1 MLRCSV
7 SDCTKILLKP
17 LSDVVEACIGAMFVD
32 SEFDFEVVQ
41 RFFDDNM
48 RWFFEDMS
56 IYDEFA
62 NNHPVVSFPRAPST
76 SRTCLSFQPLRSPIN
91 LPHSQTKL
99 NNKLTLEFG
108 CTNFRILAREIP
120 DIDGSPLEV
129 VSAILI
135 HEKIMAD
142 GSASSGKNAKVK
154 AAARALE
161 KLDGL
166 APYEFRRRYDC
177 NCESGKNKEMDEK
190 MMETV
195 GTAI

>member
-7 SDCTKILLKP
+7 SDCTKILHKP
-17 LSDVVEACIGAMFVD
+17 LSDIVEACMGAIFVD

-41 RFFDDNM
+41 RFFNNNM

-62 NNHPVVSFPRAPST
+62 NNHPVVSFPRAPPAPT
-76 SRTCLSFQPLRSPIN
+76 LPYFFKPLEDRLIFH
-91 LPHSQTKL
+91 LQTKL

-135 HEKIMAD
+135 HEKIVAD

-166 APYEFRRRYDC
+166 APYEFRRRYGC

-195 GTAI
+195 GTAV